1 MINKYIKLFYTMITN
16 ILIFISGVIFG
27 NLCSPI
33 FNAIKVIYKNAY
45 MEYTKSKK

>member
-1 MINKYIKLFYTMITN
+1 MTTN

-33 FNAIKVIYKNAY
+33 FNAIKIIFKNAY
-45 MEYTKSKK
+45 IGYTKSKKRR